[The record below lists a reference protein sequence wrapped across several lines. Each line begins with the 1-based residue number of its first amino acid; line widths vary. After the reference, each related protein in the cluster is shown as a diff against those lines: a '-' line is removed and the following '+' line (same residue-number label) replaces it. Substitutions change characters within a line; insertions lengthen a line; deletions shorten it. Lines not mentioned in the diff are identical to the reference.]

1 MSRLARALVPAAL
14 LLLPA
19 LPGEALAW
27 TEATRRRMLDDAL
40 KVSPPALRA
49 ILEHHRKD
57 LERGMLDPSRHED
70 EEVHYQLADGRGGL
84 AAEAVVRKQEEI
96 RTILAERRSF
106 RHFAY
111 AMGSRAH
118 LVADVEYPLNASD
131 ADPREPLYREAY
143 RAYIEKSL
151 PRIPFVFD
159 RQKPAALE
167 RGDPRAFVAACAA
180 RAAKNYSLIGS
191 AFKDD
196 GTPRSPQ
203 TLDERSVPFGVASLS
218 YSHAASDIA
227 WVWLYVWKSVNG
239 DLSGTPYLNAAAPEK
254 VTLPKT
260 TPKGK
265 KTPAAAGASGAATA
279 PASATAPARGAA
291 SAPAP
296 APTGTPAARAAS
308 PAPAR
313 PETED

>member
-1 MSRLARALVPAAL
+1 MSRFARVLVPAAL

-19 LPGEALAW
+19 LPGEAFAW
-27 TEATRRRMLDDAL
+27 TEATRRRLLDDAM

-49 ILEHHRKD
+49 VLDHHRKD
-57 LERGMLDPSRHED
+57 LERGMLDPSRHEN

-84 AAEAVVRKQEEI
+84 AGEAIVRTQEDI
-96 RTILAERRSF
+96 RTILAGHRSF

-111 AMGSRAH
+111 AMGTLAH
-118 LVADVEYPLNASD
+118 LIADVEFPLNASD

-143 RAYIEKSL
+143 RSYIEKCL

-167 RGDPRAFVAACAA
+167 KGDPRAFVAACAS
-180 RAAKNYSLIGS
+180 RAVRNYDLIGP

-203 TLDERSVPFGVASLS
+203 ALDERSVPYGIASLS

-254 VTLPKT
+254 VTLPKPA
-260 TPKGK
+260 PKGK
-265 KTPAAAGASGAATA
+265 KPAPAAGSSGAPTG
-279 PASATAPARGAA
+279 PARET
-291 SAPAP
+291 PAP